1 METRAAPTVIAVVGG
16 EGTRM
21 YPLTLSEPKPLLP
34 VCNYPTLMR
43 LFEILAVQGC
53 REFIFASK
61 GSENSIRLKE
71 SFKYGD
77 GFTLRLG
84 LPQPATFHYQP
95 NYPDRGS
102 ADAVR
107 YCMEYY
113 DVKGDALVV
122 TGDAIMELDVPE
134 LMEAHR
140 KSGAL
145 MTVCLQ
151 EVADVKQF
159 GVAELGPGGRILR
172 FVEKPG
178 AGPAPSRLAN
188 TGVYVL
194 SPRIREVFKRMDPAK
209 VADFGKDVIPHL
221 AQNGDDLHGYVHKG
235 YWNDV
240 GTAGRF
246 LETTK
251 DMLAQKIPS
260 IRFKNRFAE
269 GVWIHSTTRHRFD
282 PARVLLTPPVLIGG
296 DTTLAPNVHIEN
308 SCIGDQCLIG
318 EGTLIRGS
326 VVMDH
331 VNVGKH
337 CRLVNCIVGKYAT
350 IEDYAVVDSEMPVD
364 FHGGT
369 EDRTPVIGEGVRIF
383 ERSIIGPKKR
393 VARIQESHRILS
405 TGKFQDLGYD
415 RENIYFIEK

>member
-1 METRAAPTVIAVVGG
+1 MEPLVVIAIVGG

-34 VCNYPTLMR
+34 ICNYPTLMR
-43 LFEILAVQGC
+43 LFEVLAVQGC

-61 GSENSIRLKE
+61 GFENTIRLKE

-77 GFTLRLG
+77 GFTARLG
-84 LPQPATFHYQP
+84 LKSPAVFHYQP

-113 DVKGDALVV
+113 NVEEDALVV
-122 TGDAIMELDVPE
+122 TGDAIMELDIPE
-134 LMEAHR
+134 LLGAHR
-140 KSGAL
+140 RSGGL
-145 MTVCLQ
+145 MTLLLQ
-151 EVADVKQF
+151 EVPDVRQF
-159 GVAELGPGGRILR
+159 GVAEMGPGGRIR
-172 FVEKPG
+172 KFVEKPPPG
-178 AGPAPSRLAN
+178 ETPSHLAN

-194 SPRIREVFKRMDPAK
+194 SPRMREVFRKMDPA
-209 VADFGKDVIPHL
+209 VIADFGKNVIPHL
-221 AQNGDDLHGYVHKG
+221 VKGGNGLHGYVHPG

-240 GTAGRF
+240 GTAARF
-246 LETTK
+246 LETAK
-251 DMLAQKIPS
+251 DILAQKIPS
-260 IRFKNRFAE
+260 IRFKNKFGE
-269 GVWIHSTTRHRFD
+269 GVWVHSTTRPRFD
-282 PARVLLTPPVLIGG
+282 PARVELTPPVLVGG
-296 DTTLAPNVHIEN
+296 DTAIAGNVHIEN

-318 EGTLIRGS
+318 EGSLIRGS

-350 IEDYAVVDSEMPVD
+350 IEDYAVVDSEMSVD
-364 FHGGT
+364 FQGGS
-369 EDRTPVIGEGVRIF
+369 EDRTPVVGEGVRIF
-383 ERSIIGPKKR
+383 ERSVIGPKKR
-393 VARIQESHRILS
+393 VARIQESHRILA

-415 RENIYFIEK
+415 RENVYFSEK